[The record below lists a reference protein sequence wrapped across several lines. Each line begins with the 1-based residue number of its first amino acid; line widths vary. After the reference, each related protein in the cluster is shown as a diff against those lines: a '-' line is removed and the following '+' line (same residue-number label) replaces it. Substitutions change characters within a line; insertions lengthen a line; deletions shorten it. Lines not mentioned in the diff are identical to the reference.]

1 MTPTTPPTTTA
12 DNPITHEADPKIDA
26 PLALAPRE
34 SKPAPTP
41 VRMGIAPTT
50 IDEGWRLAKN
60 FAESELLPKAFRGK
74 PADVFVAIELGAEL
88 GLAPMQSVQ
97 SIAVINGRPSVWGD
111 GLLAI
116 VMASPLYHGHDEYYE
131 VGGQRRDGLT
141 LDDMKADTT
150 CAVCTFVR
158 RGKAGPVTSR
168 FTVGQ
173 AKKASLWNKEGPW
186 IGYPDRML
194 KMRARGFAARDCFPD
209 LLRGLHTAEE
219 ARDMP
224 IDDEPAR
231 PSIADVRRVSER
243 LHDFVERDPIG
254 TAATQ
259 PAAPIDAPLVIGP
272 LAVVD
277 VKRFIWGAQARLADG
292 TLVDVSN
299 PDDVAELDKLV
310 GTPHLYRFECHRGRD
325 GALRVQSF
333 AIAD

>member
-1 MTPTTPPTTTA
+1 MTPTTPTTTA

-26 PLALAPRE
+26 PIALAPRE
-34 SKPAPTP
+34 PKPAPTP
-41 VRMGIAPTT
+41 VRMGLVPTT
-50 IDEGWRLAKN
+50 LDEAWRLAKN

-74 PADVFVAIELGAEL
+74 PADVLVAIELGAEL

-150 CAVCTFVR
+150 CAVCTFIR

-173 AKKASLWNKEGPW
+173 AKKAALWNKEGPW

-219 ARDMP
+219 ARDIP
-224 IDDEPAR
+224 PEPDDR
-231 PSIADVRRVSER
+231 PSIADVRRVSDTR
-243 LHDFVERDPIG
+243 HDFVDR
-254 TAATQ
+254 TADTRQ
-259 PAAPIDAPLVIGP
+259 PEPAPIDAPLVIGP